1 MRRGIPR
8 GLIPLAVVVI
18 YVIVALAAPLVAP
31 HDPNQT
37 NLATR
42 LLPPFSSAG
51 GGRYL
56 LGTDDLGRDVLS
68 RVIYGARVSLA
79 VAAVAVILSG
89 TGGVA
94 LGLIA
99 GWRRGWLGVLI
110 MRIADIALSV
120 PFLLIAILVVAV
132 LGPSLVNVVICL
144 AMVRWPRYTR
154 ITYATVLETRERGFV
169 RGVIALGAP
178 GRWIVLRHILPEV
191 APLAVVVAT
200 LELGLMVIFE
210 ASLSFLGLGVQPPTA
225 SWGTMLAEGQQYV
238 ATAWWLATFPGLAL
252 FGLVLAVN
260 MLGDAV
266 RDRLDPTRRV
276 GRRAG
281 GTGLRLL
288 RRPAFAPVELLPLE
302 EPHA

>member
-99 GWRRGWLGVLI
+99 GWRRVTI
-110 MRIADIALSV
+110 
-120 PFLLIAILVVAV
+120 
-132 LGPSLVNVVICL
+132 
-144 AMVRWPRYTR
+144 
-154 ITYATVLETRERGFV
+154 
-169 RGVIALGAP
+169 
-178 GRWIVLRHILPEV
+178 
-191 APLAVVVAT
+191 
-200 LELGLMVIFE
+200 
-210 ASLSFLGLGVQPPTA
+210 
-225 SWGTMLAEGQQYV
+225 
-238 ATAWWLATFPGLAL
+238 
-252 FGLVLAVN
+252 
-260 MLGDAV
+260 
-266 RDRLDPTRRV
+266 
-276 GRRAG
+276 
-281 GTGLRLL
+281 
-288 RRPAFAPVELLPLE
+288 
-302 EPHA
+302 

>member
-169 RGVIALGAP
+169 RGVVALGAP

-260 MLGDAV
+260 MLGDTV

-288 RRPAFAPVELLPLE
+288 RRPAFAPVELLPVE

>member
-1 MRRGIPR
+1 
-8 GLIPLAVVVI
+8 VVVI

-31 HDPNQT
+31 HNPNQI
-37 NLATR
+37 NLGAR
-42 LLPPFSSAG
+42 LLPPFSSSG
-51 GGRYL
+51 GVRYL

-68 RVIYGARVSLA
+68 RVIFGARVSLA
-79 VAAVAVILSG
+79 VAAVAVIVSG
-89 TGGVA
+89 IGGVA

-132 LGPSLVNVVICL
+132 LGPSLINVVICL

-169 RGVIALGAP
+169 RGVVALGAP

-260 MLGDAV
+260 MLGDTV

-281 GTGLRLL
+281 GIATRLL
-288 RRPAFAPVELLPLE
+288 RRPAFAPVEPIVE

>member
-169 RGVIALGAP
+169 RGVVALGAP
-178 GRWIVLRHILPEV
+178 GHWIVLRHILPEV

-288 RRPAFAPVELLPLE
+288 RRPAFAPVELLPVE